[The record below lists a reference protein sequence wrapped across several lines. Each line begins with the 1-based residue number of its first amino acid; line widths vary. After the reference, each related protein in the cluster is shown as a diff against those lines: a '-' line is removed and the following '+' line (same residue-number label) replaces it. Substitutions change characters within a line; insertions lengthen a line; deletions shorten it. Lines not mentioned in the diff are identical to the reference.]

1 MQGKQDE
8 DEIKAINLLF
18 RELLTTT
25 VKGVDKTWTTN
36 KGVQG
41 EAGKR
46 DERDIQVTGRKA
58 RDLI

>member
-1 MQGKQDE
+1 MRGKQDE